1 MTLVRPQTR
10 PAKRGRPRLDGHSAE
25 YKVKLSLIIDS
36 AAKAFREKG
45 YSRASLD
52 DVAAIANV
60 RKASLYYYT
69 KSKHELL
76 LAVFERALSEG
87 NERIGELARIADPV
101 ERLTALMRFQIEL
114 VASDL
119 DHFAVFFDEMS
130 AKSDGPTKIPG
141 HIRDLE
147 RKYFS
152 VFRDTVSYACRAG
165 VIPHVDPR
173 YAAQAIIGMT
183 SWPYKWFDPTRH
195 RADDFAK
202 ACIELVFG
210 HCGGVVKA
218 RYKGT
223 RN

>member
-1 MTLVRPQTR
+1 MNQARNETKTV
-10 PAKRGRPRLDGHSAE
+10 KRGRPRLEGHSDE
-25 YKVKLSLIIDS
+25 YKEKLSLIIDS

-76 LAVFERALSEG
+76 LAVFERALREG
-87 NERIGELARIADPV
+87 NEKIGELAKISDPV
-101 ERLTALMRFQIEL
+101 ERLTVLIKFQIEM
-114 VASDL
+114 VTSDL

-130 AKSDGPTKIPG
+130 AKGDGQVKTPD

-152 VFRDTVSYACRAG
+152 VFRDTISYACRSG
-165 VIPHVDPR
+165 VIPNVSPQ

-183 SWPYKWFDPTRH
+183 SWTYKWFDPTRH
-195 RADDFAK
+195 GADDFADT
-202 ACIELVFG
+202 CIRLVFG
-210 HCGGVVKA
+210 LPQKH
-218 RYKGT
+218 
-223 RN
+223 